1 MNDRHE
7 MNTPMTCPVSGRRGF
22 VKTALVGAGLAAAG
36 LTTDRAEA
44 ADATDSGGVVDFH
57 GTYQA
62 GITTPT
68 PTAAA
73 FVSFDVIADNRDELA
88 DLLRT
93 ITARA
98 RFLTAGGT
106 PADLGVGA
114 PPSDSG
120 ILGPTVPA
128 DDLTVTVGVGS
139 SLFDDRYGLA
149 ALKPRRLTPM
159 RTFPNDDLD
168 AAECH
173 GDLSL
178 QLCAGHSDTVVH
190 ALRDIARHTRG
201 GMQIK
206 WKIDGHQNP
215 SRPTGAQRNYLG
227 FKDGIANPDVSSS
240 REMDKL
246 VWVTDSAGE
255 PTWATGGSY
264 QVIRI
269 IRMLTEFWDRVSLSE
284 QELMIGRRRDTGA
297 PSTAPPRPTSPA
309 TPRTPRAR
317 RSPSTPTS
325 ASPTPAP
332 PRPTRPASSAA
343 ATTTTAA
350 STPSATS
357 TWASSSAATS
367 RTSSGSSRPPR
378 PASSTNPSSTT
389 SPPPAAATSSPSPA
403 SGTARTGWAGGCSAR
418 DASGSHP
425 RWWCASSWVSR
436 RVKVCLSSAESGSS
450 RSSCTLSS
458 ARSMRR
464 SCRSPAVVRVTLLR
478 LRSSGS
484 GVRSTKRCSA
494 SSLIAATTSLRS
506 MLHRRPSSAWLAT
519 PNSSSAAR
527 IR

>member
-1 MNDRHE
+1 MNDRDE

-36 LTTDRAEA
+36 LATDRAEA
-44 ADATDSGGVVDFH
+44 ADSTGSGGIVDFH

-73 FVSFDVIADNRDELA
+73 FVSFDVIAGNRDELA
-88 DLLRT
+88 DLLKT

-128 DDLTVTVGVGS
+128 DDLTVTLGVGS

-149 ALKPRRLTPM
+149 ALKPRRLAPM

-246 VWVTDSAGE
+246 VWVTDTAGE
-255 PTWATGGSY
+255 PSWATGGSY
-264 QVIRI
+264 QVLRI

-297 PSTAPPRPTSPA
+297 PLDGAAETDIPRYAKDPKGQAIPLDA
-309 TPRTPRAR
+309 HIRLANPRTAK
-317 RSPSTPTS
+317 T
-325 ASPTPAP
+325 
-332 PRPTRPASSAA
+332 
-343 ATTTTAA
+343 
-350 STPSATS
+350 
-357 TWASSSAATS
+357 
-367 RTSSGSSRPPR
+367 
-378 PASSTNPSSTT
+378 
-389 SPPPAAATSSPSPA
+389 
-403 SGTARTGWAGGCSAR
+403 
-418 DASGSHP
+418 D
-425 RWWCASSWVSR
+425 
-436 RVKVCLSSAESGSS
+436 
-450 RSSCTLSS
+450 
-458 ARSMRR
+458 
-464 SCRSPAVVRVTLLR
+464 
-478 LRSSGS
+478 
-484 GVRSTKRCSA
+484 
-494 SSLIAATTSLRS
+494 
-506 MLHRRPSSAWLAT
+506 
-519 PNSSSAAR
+519 AAR
-527 IR
+527 ILRRGYNYDRGVDSVGNLDTGLVFCCYQQDVVRQFEATQTRLIDEPLVDYITPTGGGYFFALPGVRNASDWLGRGLLTA